1 MMCFPGRNSYRLSDH
16 CSLLTTKQTI
26 RRKSDIDASLNFL
39 FFFLSSLNEK
49 IELMTDVSKG

>member
-26 RRKSDIDASLNFL
+26 RRKSDIDAPLNFL
-39 FFFLSSLNEK
+39 LPLSSLNEK
-49 IELMTDVSKG
+49 MELMTDVSKG